1 MNAAART
8 RLRDALVACQAIHT
22 FVEGITFAAYADS
35 LLVRSAVERQFEI
48 IGEALRQAELADSQ
62 VAINVSQLRQIVG
75 MRNRRIH
82 GYDAVDQYIVWIA
95 VHENLPRLV
104 EEITNALAID
114 ES

>member
-8 RLRDALVACQAIHT
+8 RLRDALAACRAIHT
-22 FVEGITFAAYADS
+22 FVEGITFADYADN
-35 LLVRSAVERQFEI
+35 LLIRSAVERQFEI
-48 IGEALRQAELADSQ
+48 IGESLRQAEVADSR
-62 VAINVSQLRQIVG
+62 VAIVVSQLRQIIG
-75 MRNRRIH
+75 MRNRLIH

-104 EEITNALAID
+104 KEITDALAID